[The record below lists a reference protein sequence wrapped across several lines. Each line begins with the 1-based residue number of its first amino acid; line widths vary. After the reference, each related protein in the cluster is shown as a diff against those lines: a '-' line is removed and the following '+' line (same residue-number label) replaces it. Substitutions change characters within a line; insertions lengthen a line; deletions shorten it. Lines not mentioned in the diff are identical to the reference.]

1 MSKKPPA
8 IIKRDT
14 RENWRKSSYVPKENV
29 IIIMDN
35 DDGTVSLMFGDGRTN
50 VNFLPDIFN
59 TPLDQSNVDDNTL
72 ILH

>member
-1 MSKKPPA
+1 MRQN
-8 IIKRDT
+8 IFT
-14 RENWRKSSYVPKENV
+14 KENV

-59 TPLDQSNVDDNTL
+59 APLD
-72 ILH
+72 